1 MGKTSNK
8 IIYKLLSRVEA
19 EEQAKACLESD
30 LMYATQENAELKR
43 MIEKLEFENTELK
56 MLNTDL
62 KHKQTTTKLNEQQTY
77 DLLMYYA
84 SESETNNP
92 KDMLE
97 FLNQK
102 GFISS
107 HKVKDTIYEER

>member
-1 MGKTSNK
+1 MSKTTDE
-8 IIYKLLSRVEA
+8 IICKLLKRVEA

-30 LMYATQENAELKR
+30 LMYASQENMELKR
-43 MIEKLEFENTELK
+43 TIKELEYENTELK

-62 KHKQTTTKLNEQQTY
+62 KCKQTTTKLNEQQTH

-92 KDMLE
+92 KDMLD